1 MKCQMNVR
9 TRRITAWL
17 LCIMLV
23 ATLLPVAALAAGS
36 CSYRFST
43 GVVCGK
49 YITQRTSSTSP
60 TYRGVHYYYDPDT
73 GTNTARCDY
82 SYYTVTEADVCAAG
96 HITNQTTTRY
106 EFDHACERPGK

>member
-23 ATLLPVAALAAGS
+23 TTLLPVAAFAAGS
-36 CSYRFST
+36 CSYQFSN

-49 YITQRTSSTSP
+49 DTTRKTISTSA
-60 TYRGVHYYYDPDT
+60 TQHGVHYYYSESL
-73 GTNTARCDY
+73 GGNARCDY
-82 SYYTVTEADVCAAG
+82 SYYTVTEADVCAYG
-96 HITNQTTTRY
+96 HNTNMTTTRH
-106 EFDHACERPGK
+106 EFGHGCMNPGR